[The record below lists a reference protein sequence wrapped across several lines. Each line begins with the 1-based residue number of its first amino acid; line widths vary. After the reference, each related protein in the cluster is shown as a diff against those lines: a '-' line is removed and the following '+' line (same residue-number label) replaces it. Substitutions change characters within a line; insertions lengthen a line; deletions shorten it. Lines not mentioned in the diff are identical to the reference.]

1 MPKHSIRGGR
11 KPPDPDTLAFVVADP
26 EPRGARRKRETHSR
40 LLQAAL
46 KEMAEKGVEGVAINE
61 ITDAADVGFGS
72 FYNHFKSREAIY
84 AAVIDWAFEEFADAL
99 DRVVSNIADPAE
111 GISVSVRHT
120 LLRARREPVWAKF
133 LVREGFSAR
142 ALRHGLGLRLF
153 RDIRKGIAAKRFA
166 VVDPLISF
174 LSAGGTVLGSMA
186 IELQLGTLLQAAA
199 LKELGFSAD
208 RLPERAATVLLQ
220 TLKLGRAEAER
231 IANRPLPRVET
242 VEAPGSP
249 LYRQDLPV
257 DQPGVRQRRSGS
269 KPRQR

>member
-1 MPKHSIRGGR
+1 MPKHPIRGGR
-11 KPPDPDTLAFVVADP
+11 KAPGPETPNSVVDDR

-46 KEMAEKGVEGVAINE
+46 EQLAERGVEGVAINE

-72 FYNHFKSREAIY
+72 FYNHFESKEAIY
-84 AAVIDWAFEEFADAL
+84 AAVVDWAFEEFADAL
-99 DRVVSNIADPAE
+99 DRVVGNISDPAE

-133 LVREGFSAR
+133 LIREGFSAR
-142 ALRHGLGLRLF
+142 ALHRGLGLRLF
-153 RDIRKGIAAKRFA
+153 RDIRKGIDAKRFV

-186 IELQLGTLLQAAA
+186 IELQLGTPPQSAP

-208 RLPERAATVLLQ
+208 SLPERAATVLLQ
-220 TLKLGRAEAER
+220 TLKLGRAEADR
-231 IANRPLPRVET
+231 IANRPLPTMEPQSRVE
-242 VEAPGSP
+242 VSDSPRVPEAIPSEHKT
-249 LYRQDLPV
+249 
-257 DQPGVRQRRSGS
+257 SGG
-269 KPRQR
+269 R

>member
-1 MPKHSIRGGR
+1 
-11 KPPDPDTLAFVVADP
+11 
-26 EPRGARRKRETHSR
+26 
-40 LLQAAL
+40 
-46 KEMAEKGVEGVAINE
+46 
-61 ITDAADVGFGS
+61 
-72 FYNHFKSREAIY
+72 
-84 AAVIDWAFEEFADAL
+84 
-99 DRVVSNIADPAE
+99 
-111 GISVSVRHT
+111 VRHT

-142 ALRHGLGLRLF
+142 ALHHGLGLRLF

-220 TLKLGRAEAER
+220 TLKLGRAEADR
-231 IANRPLPRVET
+231 IANRPLPT
-242 VEAPGSP
+242 VESKSTVEVLASP
-249 LYRQDLPV
+249 RLREVPPADH
-257 DQPGVRQRRSGS
+257 PGVRRCRSGS